1 MRIFMRGKWT
11 RGNSFKLW
19 KKWLSSPGTEKDQKL
34 AKSCEIKTKLVFL
47 DFITKRLKEIE
58 MR

>member
-1 MRIFMRGKWT
+1 MDIT
-11 RGNSFKLW
+11 
-19 KKWLSSPGTEKDQKL
+19 PGTEKDQKL